1 MRPFLRL
8 FLFAPL
14 VLSLSSCNVPLIQ
27 KSPTAVSVATAAV
40 LADTPTAV
48 PALPTSTRTL
58 VPTAVPTD
66 TPVPPPTV
74 APTAAAPQF
83 HPLDV
88 QDQTIQQETKT
99 PPETIDLQYPL
110 FSDPAGASVDGLNK
124 QITDLL
130 NRYQADFHELVR
142 TNTPPPVDLG
152 NNGLYIRYEMHQNA
166 EGFVSVFFNISTY
179 YQGMAHPLPQSE
191 TVNYDLRRD
200 QPLLLADL
208 FNPGVD
214 YLSILS
220 KICIEDLKSQ
230 GVLEWDAGAGPD
242 AANFKSWNITPDGL
256 LINFDPY
263 QVAAYAAGFQKVL
276 IPWDILAGDL
286 NPDLGLK

>member
-1 MRPFLRL
+1 M
-8 FLFAPL
+8 
-14 VLSLSSCNVPLIQ
+14 
-27 KSPTAVSVATAAV
+27 
-40 LADTPTAV
+40 
-48 PALPTSTRTL
+48 
-58 VPTAVPTD
+58 
-66 TPVPPPTV
+66 
-74 APTAAAPQF
+74 
-83 HPLDV
+83 
-88 QDQTIQQETKT
+88 QDQIIQQDTKT
-99 PPETIDLQYPL
+99 PPETIDIHYPV
-110 FSDPAGASVDGLNK
+110 FSDPAGTPVDGLNK
-124 QITDLL
+124 QISDLL

-142 TNTPPPVDLG
+142 TNTPPPADLG
-152 NNGLYIRYEMHQNA
+152 SNGLYIRYEMHQNA

-191 TVNYDLRRD
+191 TVNYDLRHD

-220 KICIEDLKSQ
+220 KLCTDDLKSQ
-230 GVLEWDAGAGPD
+230 GVLEWDTGAGPD

-256 LINFDPY
+256 LITFDPY

-276 IPWDILAGDL
+276 IPWASLAGDL